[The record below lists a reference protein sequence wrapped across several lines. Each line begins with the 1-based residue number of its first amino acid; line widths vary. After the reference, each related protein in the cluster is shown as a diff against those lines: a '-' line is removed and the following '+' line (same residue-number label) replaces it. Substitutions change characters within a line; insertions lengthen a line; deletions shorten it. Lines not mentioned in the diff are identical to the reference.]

1 MATYSITAN
10 AFPSSGTVFTSTAS
24 AIYGTSN
31 NYTISMP
38 YSYSSQLNVTTDP
51 KLTLNG
57 EDADVILNGKS
68 VKETLDRIEERLAL
82 ISPNLA
88 LEQEWEELRSLGDQ
102 YRSLEATIKEK
113 MKVWDILKREND
125 S

>member
-24 AIYGTSN
+24 AIYGTLN

-38 YSYSSQLNVTTDP
+38 YSSQLNVTTDP

>member
-1 MATYSITAN
+1 
-10 AFPSSGTVFTSTAS
+10 
-24 AIYGTSN
+24 
-31 NYTISMP
+31 MP

-82 ISPNLA
+82 ISPNWA